1 MKNGGKVER
10 LKKCRGNLYQNK
22 SGKIEIVEKWREV

>member
-10 LKKCRGNLYQNK
+10 LKKCRGTKAAKLKLLKNG
-22 SGKIEIVEKWREV
+22 GKFD